1 MEHLSSVMLIESRR
15 QSLERE
21 AAQARREL
29 GYDVPRRPVA
39 WRVWLIMAILF
50 VGMMVWWIH

>member
-1 MEHLSSVMLIESRR
+1 MEHVSNVMLIESQR
-15 QSLERE
+15 QERERE
-21 AAQARREL
+21 AAQAHRQM
-29 GYDVPRRPVA
+29 GYDLPRRPVA